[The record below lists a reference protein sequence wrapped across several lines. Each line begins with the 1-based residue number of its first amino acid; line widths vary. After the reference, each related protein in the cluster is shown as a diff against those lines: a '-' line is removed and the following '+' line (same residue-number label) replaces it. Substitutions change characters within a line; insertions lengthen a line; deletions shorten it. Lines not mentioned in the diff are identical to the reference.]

1 MTFCVLPHA
10 RPSVAISLRITMR
23 HNLFA
28 TVAALSLVASAP
40 AQSGGFAP
48 GDLYFFTTALTAPTE
63 PFHKPLMRID
73 PISGAA
79 TVITDWPQAHFAD
92 GGVVYDPFRD
102 RIVMMGHPT
111 QGPPTAMR
119 LHLVDAA
126 GGWTDLGFPSRG
138 FHAFAPARGGRIYM
152 LDSAQLVSG
161 PKLRYLDATNQEHV
175 VLDASGST
183 HYVIPN
189 VGPVRWMLYDD
200 ATNAL
205 FTAHQSTPGAACGSS
220 LSVFVQKHP
229 LSTDGSRV
237 SGAVTCGSF
246 VVSPSAGTP
255 VGFSRGPNGLQI
267 TVDTNSNN
275 AEPHVLDVD
284 TATLAITSYATFG
297 YPGSA
302 ALSAGSYSHVRS
314 EAIVFDSGTNT
325 LRAFGPGGSGGAIL
339 PVTLTLSPAGSHS
352 EKATLFE
359 IPAGACGTNNV
370 TLYCTA
376 KTSSSG
382 CVPTLSTVGGPSA
395 SAGSGFTI
403 YGSQVESAKAGLF
416 FYGTAGPAS
425 APFQGGF
432 LCVQPPSTRTPIQN
446 SGGAAAC
453 SGVFAIDFNAWA
465 ASGVDPALVSGAAV
479 HGQFWYRDGQHPI
492 AGTGFSAGIAFTLC
506 N

>member
-1 MTFCVLPHA
+1 
-10 RPSVAISLRITMR
+10 MR
-23 HNLFA
+23 HHLL
-28 TVAALSLVASAP
+28 AALSVVSVAASAR

-48 GDLYFFTTALTAPTE
+48 GDLYFFTTALTAPSE

-79 TVITDWPQAHFAD
+79 TVITDWPQAHFPD

-111 QGPPTAMR
+111 QNAPTPLR
-119 LHLVDAA
+119 LYLVDAG

-138 FHAFAPARGGRIYM
+138 LHAFAPARGGRIYM

-189 VGPVRWMLYDD
+189 VGAVRWMLYDD

-205 FTAHQSTPGAACGSS
+205 FTAHQSTPGAGCGSS
-220 LSVFVQKHP
+220 ISVFVQKHP
-229 LSTDGSRV
+229 LSSDGSRV

-246 VVSPSAGTP
+246 LVSQSGSDP

-275 AEPHVLDVD
+275 VEPHVLDVD
-284 TATLAITSYATFG
+284 TATLAITPYATFG
-297 YPGSA
+297 YPGSGGIG
-302 ALSAGSYSHVRS
+302 AGSYSHLRG
-314 EAIVFDSGTNT
+314 EAIVFDNFTNS
-325 LRAFGPGGSGGAIL
+325 LRAFGPGSSGGAIL
-339 PVTLTLSPAGSHS
+339 PVPLHLSPVGSSGEH
-352 EKATLFE
+352 ATLFE

-382 CVPTLSTVGGPSA
+382 CVPTLSTLGGPSA

-416 FYGTAGPAS
+416 FYGTSGPAS

-453 SGVFAIDFNAWA
+453 SGVFAFDFNAWA